1 MTGRGLT
8 RTLIAA
14 AAALCLVTPAGA
26 QRVSSLTG
34 AAHLARAYDA
44 IFDARF
50 DEVPRLL
57 ERGCA
62 PRAASAPA
70 PAARRNGN
78 GSGTSAGNSAGNS
91 AGERAPA
98 EACELLEVLSLWWQM
113 QLDADSL
120 ADDARFAASVD
131 AAVVALEGWTREEP
145 DRAEAWFYL
154 GGAYGARAQWRALRG
169 ERLSAAREGK
179 RIKEALERAL
189 DLDPALQDAWF
200 GIGLYHYYA
209 DVAPTAA
216 KMVRWLLALPGGDR
230 DEGLREMLR
239 AREGG
244 ELLKDEADYQL
255 HLIYLWYEE
264 QPERAL
270 GLLRGL
276 SQAHPRN
283 PLFAQQAADLEDVYL
298 SD

>member
-14 AAALCLVTPAGA
+14 AAALCLVAPAGA

-34 AAHLARAYDA
+34 SAHLARAYDA

-70 PAARRNGN
+70 PAPAARRIGT

-120 ADDARFAASVD
+120 ADDARFA
-131 AAVVALEGWTREEP
+131 RC
-145 DRAEAWFYL
+145 R
-154 GGAYGARAQWRALRG
+154 
-169 ERLSAAREGK
+169 
-179 RIKEALERAL
+179 
-189 DLDPALQDAWF
+189 
-200 GIGLYHYYA
+200 H
-209 DVAPTAA
+209 
-216 KMVRWLLALPGGDR
+216 
-230 DEGLREMLR
+230 R
-239 AREGG
+239 AR
-244 ELLKDEADYQL
+244 
-255 HLIYLWYEE
+255 
-264 QPERAL
+264 
-270 GLLRGL
+270 
-276 SQAHPRN
+276 
-283 PLFAQQAADLEDVYL
+283 
-298 SD
+298 